1 MNILLLSTS
10 QNSHATQCLIKASIS
25 RGHKVTIIDPVKSY
39 LFISNIE
46 TGYDRLYYGYGNNVI
61 RVNIKDFDCV
71 IPRLGENTVYGAF
84 IVEHLN
90 KNLGIFSTASAEAI
104 RTVSNKL
111 KTLQICSSYGLTTPR
126 TAYAQNPSHIEYLIE
141 KVGGYPIIVK
151 LLHGS
156 GGTGVTLL
164 KERSS
169 AIPTIQSLFKS
180 KSHII
185 LQEYIP
191 SGGKDYRVIVIGNK
205 VVASYQRTAKKGDF
219 RANLQLGGY
228 GIPVTLNNADKDFC
242 IRAARAVNIDVA
254 GVDIIKASGKT
265 YLIEINANFGFK
277 VQKITGINIARVI
290 IQYCEQNY
298 HKKDW
303 GKVQSL
309 AYENLLIKEKK
320 MNEHLIK
327 QMNATKMQFGIFN
340 DDIYINKIFMKA
352 KGKKI
357 AYKDRNNKNKQ
368 VTVRSLQDIQRIM
381 IDSFIVN

>member
-1 MNILLLSTS
+1 MNILILSTA
-10 QNSHATQCLIKASIS
+10 QNSHATQCLIKASKT
-25 RGHKVTIIDPVKSY
+25 RGHKVTIIDPVKLY

-46 TGYDRLYYGYGNNVI
+46 SGYDRLYYGYGNNVT

-180 KSHII
+180 RSNII

-191 SGGKDYRVIVIGNK
+191 SSGKDYRVIVIGNS
-205 VVASYQRTAKKGDF
+205 VVGSYQRIAKKGDF
-219 RANLQLGGY
+219 RANLQLGGF
-228 GIPVTLNNADKDFC
+228 GIPVALNNADKDFC
-242 IRAARAVNIDVA
+242 IRAARAVNLGVA
-254 GVDIIKASGKT
+254 GVDIIKTSGKT

-303 GKVQSL
+303 EKLQSL

-320 MNEHLIK
+320 LNDNLTK
-327 QMNATKMQFGIFN
+327 QMNVINMHLGVFKN
-340 DDIYINKIFMKA
+340 DIYINEIFKKA

-368 VTVRSLQDIQRIM
+368 VTVKTLLDIQRIM
-381 IDSFIVN
+381 VDSFIVN